1 MGFQLLK
8 EKPTLRR
15 WSSRYIPSITSQGS
29 SSLIY
34 LNRTLYLNWRCLFW
48 GNTWTPSLIEGGGG
62 FSKSWCVLLCNC
74 RCVWQ
79 DCGCSWG
86 QSMSACDVD
95 EFVVNPASDLFFL
108 KCFLIYMADFRFL
121 KPLLFIAKW
130 AKRVSFLGLLK
141 KDCIALFDKR
151 ADA

>member
-1 MGFQLLK
+1 
-8 EKPTLRR
+8 
-15 WSSRYIPSITSQGS
+15 
-29 SSLIY
+29 
-34 LNRTLYLNWRCLFW
+34 
-48 GNTWTPSLIEGGGG
+48 
-62 FSKSWCVLLCNC
+62 
-74 RCVWQ
+74 
-79 DCGCSWG
+79 
-86 QSMSACDVD
+86 MSACDVD

-108 KCFLIYMADFRFL
+108 KCFLIYMADFRFF